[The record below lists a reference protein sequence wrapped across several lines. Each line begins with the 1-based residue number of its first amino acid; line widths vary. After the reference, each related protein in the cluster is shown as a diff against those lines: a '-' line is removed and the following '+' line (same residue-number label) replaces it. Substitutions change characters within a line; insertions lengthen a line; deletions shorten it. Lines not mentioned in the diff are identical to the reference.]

1 MKKILSILITSLFF
15 TISANAAGM
24 VGIKAGIGTLEGE
37 RTEDASHGTATNA
50 SGSVDSE
57 YASIFAE
64 VEAGSMVSLGL
75 EFVPLEAKIDTK
87 ASTTTDSTATIKSFK
102 TLYAL
107 VPVGSN
113 GIYGKVGYSHA
124 DLSVKANYDTVTVN
138 SSSDT
143 LEGPMVGIGIQFDNP
158 LPVLDILR
166 IEGNYHKFDELK
178 ITTTNTNGTGQTTA
192 KKGEADLMTLSIS
205 LAKSF

>member
-1 MKKILSILITSLFF
+1 MKKIVTILLTSLFLM
-15 TISANAAGM
+15 SAANAGGM
-24 VGIKAGIGTLEGE
+24 IGIKAGVGSLSGE
-37 RTEDASHGTATNA
+37 RTEDPSHGVATNS
-50 SGSVDSE
+50 SGSIDSE
-57 YASIFAE
+57 YAAIFAE

-75 EFVPLEAKIDTK
+75 EIVPLEAKIDTK
-87 ASTTTDSTATIKSFK
+87 ASTTTDSTATIENFK

-113 GIYGKVGYSHA
+113 FYGKVGYSHA

-143 LEGPMVGIGIQFDNP
+143 LEGPMVGIGVQFDNP
-158 LPVLDILR
+158 LPLLDILR

-178 ITTTNTNGTGQTTA
+178 ITTTNTTGTAQTTA